1 MTKKKLAA
9 VTGGNRGV
17 GLQICRDLAKE
28 GFEVILTARA
38 VEKGQDA
45 AEKLKDEGLNV
56 TFHQLDIIDS
66 DSIDNFYDTLLND
79 YGRLDVLINNAA
91 ILPEPRSDGLSA
103 ELREIKDTIETNVY
117 GAIVL
122 CRKIIPLMTK
132 NNYGR
137 IINLSS
143 GMGQL
148 SDMGGG
154 YIAYRVSKTA
164 LNAVTRIFAAETSAY
179 DIQINCVDPGWV
191 KTDMGGPGASSTPEE
206 GADTPVWLSSRPEGE
221 PSGKFYKKRKII
233 DW

>member
-1 MTKKKLAA
+1 LAA
-9 VTGGNRGV
+9 VTGGNRGI
-17 GLQICRDLAKE
+17 GLQICRDLARE
-28 GFEVILTARA
+28 GFDVILTARGVKKGLDA
-38 VEKGQDA
+38 V
-45 AEKLKDEGLNV
+45 EKLKDEGLDV
-56 TFHQLDIIDS
+56 KFHQLDIIDS
-66 DSIDNFYDTLLND
+66 YGIENFYTALLND
-79 YGRLDVLINNAA
+79 YGKLDVLINNAA
-91 ILPEPRSDGLSA
+91 ILPEPKSNGLSA
-103 ELREIKDTIETNVY
+103 ELREIKDTIEANVY

-122 CRKIIPLMTK
+122 CQKFIPLMIK

-137 IINLSS
+137 IINISS

-164 LNAVTRIFAAETSAY
+164 LNAVTRIFAAETSGY

-206 GADTPVWLSSRPEGE
+206 GADTPVWLSSRPKGE
-221 PSGKFYKKRKII
+221 PSGKFFKKRKII